1 MSLFTE
7 MSETTRSKEEFEC
20 YLMVFEPEEYLPRFV
35 KSTHN
40 ICKYK
45 SVLKRLPCTDF
56 VMGYLAKIVL
66 DDIRTGKR
74 FKRAD
79 CLKVLR
85 AIIKNNKTTPRLA
98 RKTIRMLFQIYQ
110 ALIFKVSEDAQWAA
124 SFLIKGQ
131 ILEES
136 EIQWLIENYQKSVHI
151 LNRLLLYPEPHPRIE
166 AWAER
171 VYKANEF
178 PDREAEVV
186 ALLIH
191 NDIPAYVSCRDEVK
205 LEAIAR
211 ARIPD
216 SVKDVLIRKFACPNN
231 CDKVL
236 NLALRLRM
244 PSLIRHLV
252 EAFDP

>member
-1 MSLFTE
+1 
-7 MSETTRSKEEFEC
+7 
-20 YLMVFEPEEYLPRFV
+20 MVFEPKEYLPRFV
-35 KSTHN
+35 KSTHD
-40 ICKYK
+40 ICQYK
-45 SVLKRLPCTDF
+45 SALKRLPCNDF
-56 VMGYLAKIVL
+56 VMGYLAQIVL

-74 FKRAD
+74 FRRAD

-85 AIIKNNKTTPRLA
+85 AIIRNNETTPGFA
-98 RKTIRMLFQIYQ
+98 RETIRMLFQIYQ
-110 ALIFKVSEDAQWAA
+110 ALIFEVPEDDQWAA
-124 SFLIKGQ
+124 SVLVKGQ

-136 EIQWLIENYQKSVHI
+136 QIQWLIESYQKSVHI
-151 LNRLLLYPEPHPRIE
+151 LNRLLLYPEPHPIIE

-211 ARIPD
+211 ARISD

-231 CDKVL
+231 SDKVL
-236 NLALRLRM
+236 ELALRLRM
-244 PSLIRHLV
+244 PSLIQHLV
-252 EAFDP
+252 EAFYP